1 MTSDRKIVAKDI
13 PAKIKVNPGK
23 RSQIDEK
30 QLLATTNNPIL
41 LGGGEMGERIRA
53 FDWSQT
59 PLGPIDSWSP
69 ALLTTVRTMLAN
81 RFPLLLW
88 WGPQYISIYNDAYIP
103 ILGEK
108 HPWAL
113 GQPVRECW
121 KEIWHILQPLIDTPF
136 QGGPATW
143 DDDIFL
149 EINRHGFIEETHF
162 TIAYSPV
169 PDETALGG
177 IGGVLATVHEITEKV
192 VGERRIVALR
202 DLGAHIAEARTAEE
216 ACRIAAETLAGHDKD
231 IPFALLYLIETD
243 GKSAYLAGAAGVLI
257 DEEISPRTVDL
268 NEPRNSLWPLATV
281 WRTGVMQVV
290 EPLEERFP
298 GAPLGPW
305 SDRPGTAVVL
315 PIPSNKAHQLAGLL
329 IVGVS
334 ARLKFDQLYKD
345 FLELVRTQVAAAIAN
360 ARAYEEER
368 RRAEALAE
376 IDRAKTAFF
385 SNVSHE
391 FRTPLTLMLGPLEE
405 ALADSEEL
413 SPANRERLSMV
424 HRNALRQLRL
434 VNTLLDF
441 ARIEA
446 GRIEAN
452 YQPTDLAFYTAEL
465 ASVFRSA
472 IEQAGLKLIVNCE
485 PLSAPV
491 YVDREMWEKIVLNLV
506 SNAFKF
512 TFEGEIEVSLVQRG
526 ERVELS
532 VRDTGVGIPAD
543 ELPHMFERFHRVRG
557 MRSRTQEGTGIGL
570 ALVQELIRLHSGAID
585 VTSVEKKGTTFT
597 VSIPMGTTHLSENR
611 IGVTQPTSR
620 VTAVAL
626 AAEPFVQEALSWLPE
641 NDLPLS
647 MPSSVSDQL
656 PLDSGKEGMTTAV
669 RKPRILLADD
679 NADMREYIQ
688 RLLTQS
694 NYRVESVS
702 DGVAALE
709 AARAHPPALVL
720 IDVMMPRLDGF
731 GLLRELRADSATAT
745 IPVIMLSARAGEE
758 ARVEG
763 MEAGADDYLVK
774 PFSARELVARIRA
787 HLEIARIRN
796 EAEEAINYRSA
807 QFETLVNQ
815 APIGVY
821 LIDADF
827 RIREVNPLARPFFGN
842 IPNLIGQDFDEVM
855 RRLLPGDYADELL
868 SIFRHTLETGEPYA
882 TPEYLSHR
890 LDLKSTD
897 YYEWRLDR
905 IVLPD
910 GRYGVVC
917 YFRNISAQVQT
928 REKIA
933 ESEERYRGIVNQS
946 VGGIIE
952 ADLTGRFTTVNDHFC
967 DITGYSREELS
978 NLRIQDLTHPEDL
991 PRHLELLG
999 SLVSGGRPY
1008 EIEKRY
1014 IRKDGSII
1022 WIHKSVSAIRN
1033 AAGEVQSLTAVVI
1046 DITKH
1051 KQTEQ
1056 ALQQLNLELE
1066 NMVQSRTLK
1075 LRSVNQSLRQEIAE
1089 RIRIENELSLSRDRL
1104 RELSRRLV
1112 EVQEEERRAI
1122 ARELHD
1128 RAGQTLS
1135 ALNINL
1141 IIMNQLLLDD
1151 SRARIGSRLDDSM
1164 KLTADA
1170 IALIRNVMSDL
1181 RPAVL
1186 DDYGLEAALKA
1197 YIEEYKS
1204 RFGIQ
1209 AQFNRPESLLPRFE
1223 PGIGMTVLRI
1233 VQEALTNVVR
1243 HAQATQVQV
1252 SIRLVDDM
1260 IQLTIQDN
1268 GVGIAEEQGTIRH
1281 DSHGLKIMRERAE
1294 AVGGTMNV
1302 SSSPG
1307 TGTRIEASIPIQ
1319 SGEPATR

>member
-13 PAKIKVNPGK
+13 PAKIKVNNRK
-23 RSQIDEK
+23 RGRADEK
-30 QLLATTNNPIL
+30 QLLATTNKPIL
-41 LGGGEMGERIRA
+41 VGGGEMGERIRS

-59 PLGPIDSWSP
+59 PLGPVESWSP
-69 ALLTTVRTMLAN
+69 ALLTMVRIMLAN

-103 ILGEK
+103 VLGEK

-136 QGGPATW
+136 KGGPATW

-149 EINRHGFIEETHF
+149 EINRHGFVEETHF

-169 PDETALGG
+169 PDESMESG

-192 VGERRIVALR
+192 IGERRIVALR
-202 DLGAHIAEARTAEE
+202 DLGAHVGEARTAEE

-231 IPFALLYLIETD
+231 IPFALLYLIET
-243 GKSAYLAGAAGVLI
+243 GGIEAHLAGAAGVPMG
-257 DEEISPRTVDL
+257 EEISPRTVDL
-268 NEPRNSLWPLATV
+268 SETQDSRWPLATV
-281 WRTGVMQVV
+281 RQTEVMQVV
-290 EPLEERFP
+290 ERLEERFSSVP
-298 GAPLGPW
+298 PGPW
-305 SDRPGTAVVL
+305 SDRPSTAVVM
-315 PIPSNKAHQLAGLL
+315 PIPSNKAHEPVGLL
-329 IVGVS
+329 IVGVN
-334 ARLKFDQLYKD
+334 ARLKFDQHYKD
-345 FLELVRTQVAAAIAN
+345 FLELVRTQVATAIAN

-391 FRTPLTLMLGPLEE
+391 FRTPLTLMLGPLEDT
-405 ALADSEEL
+405 LADAEGL
-413 SPANRERLSMV
+413 SPVNRERLDMV

-452 YQPTDLAFYTAEL
+452 YEPTDLASYTAEL

-472 IEQAGLKLIVNCE
+472 IEHAGLKLIVNCR
-485 PLSAPV
+485 PLSEPV
-491 YVDREMWEKIVLNLV
+491 HVDREMWEKIVLNLI

-512 TFEGEIEVSLVQRG
+512 TFDGEIEVSLRQRDDM
-526 ERVELS
+526 VELA

-557 MRSRTQEGTGIGL
+557 MQSRTQEGTGIGL
-570 ALVQELIRLHSGAID
+570 ALVQELIRLHGGQID
-585 VTSVEKKGTTFT
+585 VTSLEKNGTTFT
-597 VSIPMGTTHLSENR
+597 VSIPMGTAHLSAHR
-611 IGVTQPTSR
+611 IGATPSVAAVTS
-620 VTAVAL
+620 VAL
-626 AAEPFVQEALSWLPE
+626 GAEPYVQEALSWLPE

-647 MPSSVSDQL
+647 IESLASDQL
-656 PLDSGKEGMTTAV
+656 SFDNGNEGRMTPSE
-669 RKPRILLADD
+669 KSRILLADD
-679 NADMREYIQ
+679 NTDMRRYIH
-688 RLLTQS
+688 RLLVQN
-694 NYRVESVS
+694 NYLVESVA
-702 DGVAALE
+702 DGLAALE

-720 IDVMMPRLDGF
+720 TDVMMPGLDGF
-731 GLLRELRADSATAT
+731 GLLRELRADQATAT

-796 EAEEAINYRSA
+796 EAEKAINYRSA

-821 LIDADF
+821 LVDADF

-842 IPNLIGQDFDEVM
+842 IPNLIGRDFDEVM
-855 RRLLPGDYADELL
+855 HILLPSDHTDELV

-890 LDLKSTD
+890 LDRKANE

-928 REKIA
+928 RVKIA
-933 ESEERYRGIVNQS
+933 ESEERYRSIVNQS
-946 VGGIIE
+946 VGGILE
-952 ADLTGRFTTVNDHFC
+952 ADPTGRFTTVNDHFC
-967 DITGYSREELS
+967 EITGYSREELV
-978 NLRIQDLTHPEDL
+978 NLRMQDLTHPEDL
-991 PRHLELLG
+991 PHHLELLG
-999 SLVSGGRPY
+999 SLVAGGPPY

-1014 IRKDGSII
+1014 IRKDGSVI

-1033 AAGEVQSLTAVVI
+1033 ASGRVQSLTAVVI

-1051 KQTEQ
+1051 KQTEL

-1089 RIRIENELSLSRDRL
+1089 RIRIEDELSLSRDRL

-1141 IIMNQLLLDD
+1141 IIMNQLLLED
-1151 SRARIGSRLDDSM
+1151 SKQRIGSRLDDSI

-1204 RFGIQ
+1204 RYGIQ
-1209 AQFNRPESLLPRFE
+1209 AQFVQPESLLPRFE
-1223 PGIGMTVLRI
+1223 PGIAMTVLRI
-1233 VQEALTNVVR
+1233 VQESLTNVIR
-1243 HAQATQVQV
+1243 HAQATQVRV
-1252 SIRLVDDM
+1252 SIRLVDDK
-1260 IQLTIQDN
+1260 IQLTIEDN
-1268 GVGIAEEQGTIRH
+1268 GIGIADGQGAGRP

-1294 AVGGTMNV
+1294 AVAGNMNV

-1307 TGTRIEASIPIQ
+1307 AGTRIEASIPIQ
-1319 SGEPATR
+1319 SSTTVTR

>member
-13 PAKIKVNPGK
+13 PAKIKGNNRK
-23 RSQIDEK
+23 RSQTGEK
-30 QLLATTNNPIL
+30 QLLATTNKPIL
-41 LGGGEMGERIRA
+41 IGGGEMGERIRA

-59 PLGPIDSWSP
+59 PLGPIESWSP
-69 ALLTTVRTMLAN
+69 ALLTTVRIMLAN

-103 ILGEK
+103 VLGEK

-113 GQPVRECW
+113 GQPVHECW

-143 DDDIFL
+143 NDDIFL
-149 EINRHGFIEETHF
+149 EINRHGFVEETHF

-169 PDETALGG
+169 PDETTPGG

-202 DLGAHIAEARTAEE
+202 DLGAHIGEARTAEE
-216 ACRIAAETLAGHDKD
+216 ACHIAAKTLAGHDKD
-231 IPFALLYLIETD
+231 IPFALLYLVETD
-243 GKSAYLAGAAGVLI
+243 GKYAHLAGAAGVSI
-257 DEEISPRTVDL
+257 GEEISPQTVDL
-268 NEPRNSLWPLATV
+268 KEPQDSLWPLAAVRQTE
-281 WRTGVMQVV
+281 VMQVV
-290 EPLEERFP
+290 ERLEERFSSIP
-298 GAPLGPW
+298 PGPW
-305 SDRPGTAVVL
+305 SDRPSTAVVL
-315 PIPSNKAHQLAGLL
+315 PIPSNKAHEPSGLL

-345 FLELVRTQVAAAIAN
+345 FLELVRNQVATAIAN

-391 FRTPLTLMLGPLEE
+391 FRTPLTLMLGPLEDT
-405 ALADSEEL
+405 LADVEGL
-413 SPANRERLSMV
+413 SLANRERLELV

-446 GRIEAN
+446 GRTEAN
-452 YQPTDLAFYTAEL
+452 YQPTDLASYTAEL

-472 IEQAGLKLIVNCE
+472 IEHAKLKLIISCG
-485 PLSAPV
+485 PLPDPV
-491 YVDREMWEKIVLNLV
+491 YVDREMWEKIVLNLI

-512 TFEGEIEVSLVQRG
+512 TFEGEIEVSLRQRG
-526 ERVELS
+526 EMVELA

-543 ELPHMFERFHRVRG
+543 ELPHMFDRFHRIRG
-557 MRSRTQEGTGIGL
+557 MQSRTQEGTGIGL
-570 ALVQELIRLHSGAID
+570 ALVQELIRLHGGRID
-585 VTSVEKKGTTFT
+585 VASTEKKGTTFT
-597 VSIPMGTTHLSENR
+597 VSIPMGTAHLSANR
-611 IGVTQPTSR
+611 IGATQPASTVTS
-620 VTAVAL
+620 VVL
-626 AAEPFVQEALSWLPE
+626 GAEPFVQEALSWLPE
-641 NDLPLS
+641 NNLPLS
-647 MPSSVSDQL
+647 RQSSASDQL
-656 PLDSGKEGMTTAV
+656 PLDPGKEGMMTPFE
-669 RKPRILLADD
+669 KPRILLADD
-679 NADMREYIQ
+679 NADMRHYIQ
-688 RLLTQS
+688 RLLVQS
-694 NYRVESVS
+694 NYLVESVP
-702 DGVAALE
+702 DGLAALQ
-709 AARAHPPALVL
+709 AARAHSPDLVL
-720 IDVMMPRLDGF
+720 IDVMMPGLDGF
-731 GLLRELRADSATAT
+731 GLLRELRAGESTAT

-774 PFSARELVARIRA
+774 PFSARELLARIKA

-821 LIDADF
+821 LVDADF

-842 IPNLIGQDFDEVM
+842 IPDLLGRDFGEVM
-855 RRLLPGDYADELL
+855 HSLLPSSYGDELVN
-868 SIFRHTLETGEPYA
+868 IFRHTLETGEPYA
-882 TPEYLSHR
+882 TPEYISHR
-890 LDLKSTD
+890 LDLNPTEF
-897 YYEWRLDR
+897 YEWRLDR

-946 VGGIIE
+946 VGGILE
-952 ADLTGRFTTVNDHFC
+952 ADPTGRFTTVNDHFC
-967 DITGYSREELS
+967 EITGYSREELL
-978 NLRIQDLTHPEDL
+978 NLRMQDITHPEDL
-991 PRHLELLG
+991 ARHLELIGNLA
-999 SLVSGGRPY
+999 SGGPPY

-1014 IRKDGSII
+1014 VRKDGSII
-1022 WIHKSVSAIRN
+1022 WVHKSVSAIRN
-1033 AAGEVQSLTAVVI
+1033 ISGRVQSLIAVVI

-1051 KQTEQ
+1051 KHTEQ

-1089 RIRIENELSLSRDRL
+1089 RIRIEDELSLSRDRL

-1151 SRARIGSRLDDSM
+1151 SRERIGSRLDDSM

-1197 YIEEYKS
+1197 YLQEYKS
-1204 RFGIQ
+1204 RYEIQ
-1209 AQFNRPESLLPRFE
+1209 AELDQPESLLPRFE
-1223 PGIGMTVLRI
+1223 PGIAMTVLRI
-1233 VQEALTNVVR
+1233 VQEALTNVIR
-1243 HAQATQVQV
+1243 HAQATQVRV
-1252 SIRLVDDM
+1252 SIRLVDD
-1260 IQLTIQDN
+1260 IIRLGIQDN
-1268 GVGIAEEQGTIRH
+1268 GIGMASEQGTIRP

-1294 AVGGTMNV
+1294 AVGGNMTVN
-1302 SSSPG
+1302 SSPG
-1307 TGTRIEASIPIQ
+1307 TGTRIEASIPIH
-1319 SGEPATR
+1319 SGQR